1 MSIFPAHI
9 LLATD
14 GSPHADLAAGV
25 AVDLAQS
32 TDSRLHVVAVGR
44 TFPAAVY
51 DEYAET
57 RREDLRREAQEILD
71 EQVRKIEE
79 SGGTVAVAHLKLDEQ
94 RDEAIVH
101 LAEDI
106 DAGMIVIGSR
116 GFGGMRRALMGNVAD
131 SVVRHAHCPVLVVR
145 PQAAPAGRFSAL
157 RPSASACQHGA
168 SRLVSAFRPSAFAC
182 QQRFALR
189 AHFQL
194 SFRPR
199 AASCNGPLPLAVG
212 L

>member
-1 MSIFPAHI
+1 LSIFPTRI

-25 AVDLAQS
+25 AVDLARS
-32 TDSRLHVVAVGR
+32 TGSRLHVVAVGR

-51 DEYAET
+51 DEYAES

-79 SGGTVAVAHLKLDEQ
+79 SGGTVAVAHVKLNEK

-106 DAGMIVIGSR
+106 GAGMIVMGSR

-145 PQAAPAGRFSAL
+145 PSGGTSKPF
-157 RPSASACQHGA
+157 
-168 SRLVSAFRPSAFAC
+168 
-182 QQRFALR
+182 
-189 AHFQL
+189 
-194 SFRPR
+194 
-199 AASCNGPLPLAVG
+199 
-212 L
+212 

>member
-1 MSIFPAHI
+1 LRTFPTHI

-14 GSPHADLAAGV
+14 GSPHADLAAEV

-32 TDSRLHVVAVGR
+32 TGSQLHVVAVGR
-44 TFPAAVY
+44 TFPSAVY
-51 DEYAET
+51 DEYAEA
-57 RREDLRREAQEILD
+57 RREDLRMEAQEMLD

-79 SGGTVAVAHLKLDEQ
+79 ADGTVAATHLKMDEE

-106 DAGMIVIGSR
+106 GAGMIVIGSR

-145 PQAAPAGRFSAL
+145 PTGGTS
-157 RPSASACQHGA
+157 RP
-168 SRLVSAFRPSAFAC
+168 F
-182 QQRFALR
+182 
-189 AHFQL
+189 
-194 SFRPR
+194 
-199 AASCNGPLPLAVG
+199 
-212 L
+212 

>member
-1 MSIFPAHI
+1 VEAGSLHNRVAVVTGASSGIGAAVARALNAGGARSEECSYERQTRLSRSAPRRKDGKLSIFPTHI

-14 GSPHADLAAGV
+14 GSAHADLAAEV
-25 AVDLAQS
+25 ATDLAQS
-32 TDSRLHVVAVGR
+32 TGSRLHVVAVGR

-51 DEYAET
+51 DEYAEAQ
-57 RREDLRREAQEILD
+57 RDDLKKEAQEILD

-79 SGGTVAVAHLKLDEQ
+79 AGGTVAVAHLKMDEE

-116 GFGGMRRALMGNVAD
+116 GFGGMKRALMGNVAD

-145 PQAAPAGRFSAL
+145 PTGGTS
-157 RPSASACQHGA
+157 RP
-168 SRLVSAFRPSAFAC
+168 F
-182 QQRFALR
+182 
-189 AHFQL
+189 
-194 SFRPR
+194 
-199 AASCNGPLPLAVG
+199 
-212 L
+212 